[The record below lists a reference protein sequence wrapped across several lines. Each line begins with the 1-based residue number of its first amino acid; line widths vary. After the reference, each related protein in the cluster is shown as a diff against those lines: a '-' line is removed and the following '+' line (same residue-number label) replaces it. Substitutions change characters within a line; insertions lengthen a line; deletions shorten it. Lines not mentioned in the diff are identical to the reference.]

1 MEKPFIKVELFED
14 DMLYEQGFLEWKKS
28 FNVGQTNVESEPLS

>member
-14 DMLYEQGFLEWKKS
+14 DMLYEQGFLEWKKL
-28 FNVGQTNVESEPLS
+28 FNVEQTNVESEPLS